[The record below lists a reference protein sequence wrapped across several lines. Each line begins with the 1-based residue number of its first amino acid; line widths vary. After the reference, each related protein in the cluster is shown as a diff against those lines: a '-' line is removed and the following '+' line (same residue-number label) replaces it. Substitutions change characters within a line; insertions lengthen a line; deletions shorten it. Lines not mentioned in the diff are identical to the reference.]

1 MCAGFARNSPGT
13 VLGPASFMKGQAR
26 SIGRWTASPP
36 KWGHTTVGLFNKLRR
51 HGGSVGK
58 DAAASMDRAA
68 TNHDFRHLRDF
79 VQSRTGVEA
88 YVEPRTNVTEMTVV
102 LVAAD
107 GEWTRRR
114 VAGKDGA
121 RELSTKL
128 GIPVYDV
135 QRTGY
140 PQRMRD
146 WSARKK
152 KSGELNN

>member
-1 MCAGFARNSPGT
+1 
-13 VLGPASFMKGQAR
+13 
-26 SIGRWTASPP
+26 
-36 KWGHTTVGLFNKLRR
+36 
-51 HGGSVGK
+51 
-58 DAAASMDRAA
+58 MDRAA

-102 LVAAD
+102 LVGAD

-146 WSARKK
+146 WSARQKK